1 MSRSRAKGI
10 NIFAVILTLIILAV
24 IAGGAFALYR
34 KIGDEI
40 GSAGTNGG
48 GNTETGTETVQTAPF
63 TVYQGESETP
73 FEQSTSSGITI
84 EETETFRVKHSG
96 EDAEIRAKITPLRLE
111 KDYTFYCYNAKGEAY
126 PYSWNKE
133 ILGSLR
139 DEINICQYVSLKV
152 DQEQNAVILT
162 GTTSQA
168 IGGFAKKYFTS
179 GSYRLP
185 PVPKEDMFCL
195 AITTGGRTMKLNCSL
210 RSKATGVSLSQG
222 QVYFGM

>member
-34 KIGDEI
+34 KIDGEI

-73 FEQSTSSGITI
+73 FEQSASSGITI
-84 EETETFRVKHSG
+84 VETETFRVKHSG
-96 EDAEIRAKITPLRLE
+96 EDAEIRATITPLRLE
-111 KDYTFYCYNAKGEAY
+111 KDYTFYCYNAKGEAF

-133 ILGSLR
+133 MLGSLS

-152 DQEQNAVILT
+152 DQEQNVVILT
-162 GTTSQA
+162 GTTARA
-168 IGGFAKKYFTS
+168 IGGFAKKYFPS